1 MLQAV
6 REDVK
11 ASIDAAKRNSE
22 VIRNEV
28 HNWTSRVDGILSE
41 AKKLLEKASKAR
53 FHNLASRYQLSR
65 KAEKK
70 TIAIKD
76 LKNEGKFDRVSN
88 PAPPSTLWIASQ
100 EDIVIFKSREL
111 VLEEIMR
118 ALKDNKTN
126 FIGIHGMGGVGK
138 TTLMKE
144 AAKRAQEGRLFTTVA
159 MVVVSQ
165 TVDVKKIQDQ
175 IAEMLG
181 LKLGE
186 KSSEQVRASRLHARL
201 KDENRVLI
209 ILDDIWARL
218 NLATVGIPFGRD
230 HVGCKII
237 VTTRRRQVC
246 DTMVDTRSKTA
257 KIIPI
262 KILSKKESWVL
273 LKKNAGDD
281 IESPTL
287 NSLAKEILRECGGLP
302 IALVTVGRAMRGK
315 DPNEWQ
321 VAAGELRKSRPEIIE
336 GMEKDVYK
344 CLQFSYDYRQYKE
357 AKEVFKLCSFIS

>member
-1 MLQAV
+1 MDVFSIIGKFGDFLIEPIGRQFGYLIHYSSNIETLQNQVQILEAA

-11 ASIDAAKRNSE
+11 ASIDAAKRNTE
-22 VIRNEV
+22 DIRKEV
-28 HNWTSRVDGILSE
+28 HNWTVMVDGILSE
-41 AKKLLEKASKAR
+41 AKKLLDKASKER
-53 FHNLASRYQLSR
+53 FYNLASHYQLSR

-88 PAPPSTLWIASQ
+88 PAPPPTLLFPSQ
-100 EDIVIFKSREL
+100 EDIVISESREL
-111 VLEEIMR
+111 VIEEIMG
-118 ALKDNKTN
+118 ALKENKTN

-138 TTLMKE
+138 TTLVKE
-144 AAKRAQEGRLFTTVA
+144 AAKRAQEDRLFTIVA
-159 MVVVSQ
+159 MAVVSQ
-165 TVDVKKIQDQ
+165 TVDVTKIQDQ

-181 LKLGE
+181 LELDK

-201 KDENRVLI
+201 KDENRVLN

-218 NLATVGIPFGRD
+218 DLATVGIPFG
-230 HVGCKII
+230 HYYAGCKIM

-246 DTMVDTRSKTA
+246 DTMVDSRSRTA

-262 KILSKKESWVL
+262 DILSEKESWVL

-287 NSLAKEILRECGGLP
+287 NSFAKDILRECGGLP
-302 IALVTVGRAMRGK
+302 IALVNGWKG
-315 DPNEWQ
+315 NE
-321 VAAGELRKSRPEIIE
+321 
-336 GMEKDVYK
+336 
-344 CLQFSYDYRQYKE
+344 RQR
-357 AKEVFKLCSFIS
+357 S